1 MTAGEPK
8 AADEG
13 REVRRRRR
21 KAGRFRRWLVR
32 PLVWLLVALL
42 VVVASAYLYSRSD
55 AAHERVRRLL
65 VAQLEAYLGR
75 PVEIAAVDYG
85 LLRPGLTVR
94 GLVVASPEPFD
105 RPFARA
111 ALVEVEI
118 GLRGGWRRIKLNV
131 RRVEV
136 TEPEINVLLAA
147 DGSSNLPSFGA
158 GESAGGGRVEVRLGT
173 VVVHR
178 GLLRLSDLEIPL
190 DLEARQV
197 WGQVTGPPG
206 PLNAAGREPRFEL
219 QAVAEELTATLP
231 GAAPYTG
238 GLSVRGTVAKGR
250 ADVEAGRLA
259 GPDLTAHFNGHADWS
274 GEQAEVRV
282 EIDADGALA
291 LANRLGYL
299 EDPIGGRFGFVGEV
313 NAAAGAWTYRG
324 SVRSPEI
331 GYLGRRFTAVAAD
344 LAGRAA
350 SGAAGAAG
358 ELTVDLL
365 HAGYSGGTAA
375 GRLTVQ
381 TGGEPYPM
389 HLAARLEDAALA
401 PLLADQEIE
410 LPGVTGQVDGELT
423 YDFTSADPRAGSG
436 QGSLV
441 LTGVQRRPGAVPVS
455 GQAPLVIERGV
466 VTSDAVLLMAPGQR
480 VAGSASLDLTSGAGR
495 VAFQLA
501 STDLGRL
508 SPILPWAD
516 DPDFT
521 PWLPTAGS
529 GTIEGDLT
537 LAASGTAGTLNL
549 DLRQPVTPTL
559 AVDSLSGSLRLE
571 PGAIRDLRLEATL
584 GGGAMMVTG
593 GVPLTADGQ
602 PAGSAP
608 APASGLDLAFDAA
621 DWPAAS
627 LAFLL
632 PQPPAV
638 ELGGKVSG
646 RVTLSGGFDALA
658 GTADVRAAPLVLSGF
673 EIDRAAAVVAF
684 DPARV
689 AVDSLTAELPAGTV
703 SANGTWDLA
712 TDALDFAATSPALDL
727 AAPPLAGVLPGRL
740 GGRLAVQAVIAGT
753 FDDPAA
759 SLNLSG
765 EGLTLGGQP
774 LGDQGGAYLDASWRD
789 REVSAQGSLLGLLD
803 FSGGGRLERQAADLS
818 ISIASGQLSE
828 LVELVTSM
836 ALPGLAGSFAGTVAI
851 QGDPTAPAALTARL
865 ELSRLAASYQGHAV
879 ANVEPVVAR
888 LAGGE
893 LTIDSLYLAEAGAG
907 DGAPATGAAAAEPA
921 SDLFVGG
928 TVGFGGP
935 ADAPAT
941 LALNVQSSLSAAWA
955 ELVVPQVD
963 VEGKFEVLAT
973 VRGTTAE
980 PQVNGQGEMRGGRL
994 LFAGFP
1000 HSFEELTATVLFYP
1014 KQIVLDSLSAAFAG
1028 GRFRG
1033 AGRVDLDRLAEGEF
1047 DYRFQGTATG
1057 VSVRYPEGFLL
1068 RGDANFSLTSTAD
1081 GRQIV
1086 GSLDLERA
1094 FYLEDV
1100 PVRVSQLLQRFLQRQ
1115 RVEAGETDEDLA
1127 STLLNLTVRGP
1138 GALRVHNNLADL
1150 RGDVDLSIRG
1160 TLANPVVFGTVEA
1173 TPGGKI
1179 VYADNDYKVER
1190 ARLTFANPYKLDPAI
1205 DLVATTEVRDYD
1217 ITLQLS
1223 GTLERLDASFISDPP
1238 LADLDV
1244 LALITTGQTVGPESL
1259 GGASTAGGTSGAGG
1273 AQSFLYGQAASVVT
1287 ERVNQLFGFDR
1298 LRVNPITGSGGGGTA
1313 VAFTVGKQLSRDLYV
1328 TYSRDPTSSLDYV
1341 IQAEWTVAAGVTL
1354 VLTQNGSDS
1363 YAVDVRWEHR
1373 F

>member
-8 AADEG
+8 AADQGGELP
-13 REVRRRRR
+13 RRRR
-21 KAGRFRRWLVR
+21 KAGRFRRWLLR
-32 PLVWLLVALL
+32 PLVWLLVGLL
-42 VVVASAYLYSRSD
+42 AVVAAAYLYSRTD
-55 AAHERVRRLL
+55 AAHERARRLL
-65 VAQLEAYLGR
+65 LAQLEAYLGR
-75 PVEIAAVDYG
+75 PVEIAAVDYS

-94 GLVVASPEPFD
+94 GLVVASPEGFD

-111 ALVEVEI
+111 ALVEVEL
-118 GLRGGWRRIKLNV
+118 GLRGGWQRIKLNV

-136 TEPEINVLLAA
+136 SEPEVNVLLAA

-158 GESAGGGRVEVRLGT
+158 AAGEGGGRLEVRLGT
-173 VVVHR
+173 VVVHH

-197 WGQVTGPPG
+197 WGQLTGPPG
-206 PLNAAGREPRFEL
+206 PLNAAGREPTFAFQGL
-219 QAVAEELTATLP
+219 AEKVTTTLP
-231 GAAPYTG
+231 GAVPYTG
-238 GLSVRGTVAKGR
+238 ALTVRGTVTKGR
-250 ADVEAGRLA
+250 ADLEAGRLT
-259 GPDLTAHFNGHADWS
+259 GPDLAAHFNGHVDWA
-274 GEQAEVRV
+274 GERAEARV

-299 EDPIGGRFGFVGEV
+299 GDPIRGRFGFVGEV
-313 NAAAGAWTYRG
+313 NAAGGAWTYRG

-350 SGAAGAAG
+350 GPTGEAG

-365 HAGYSGGTAA
+365 GAGYAGGKAS

-389 HLAARLEDAALA
+389 HLAARLTDAALA
-401 PLLADQEIE
+401 PLLADQEID
-410 LPGVTGQVDGELT
+410 LPRVTGQVDGELT

-441 LTGVQRRPGAVPVS
+441 LSGVQRRPGAVPVS
-455 GQAPLVIERGV
+455 GQAPLVIEHGV
-466 VTSDAVLLMAPGQR
+466 VTSDAVALMAPGQR
-480 VAGSASLDLTSGAGR
+480 VAGSASLDLATGTGR

-501 STDLGRL
+501 SSDLGGL

-529 GTIEGDLT
+529 GTIEGDLA
-537 LAASGTAGTLNL
+537 LDSSGTAGTLSL

-559 AVDSLSGSLRLE
+559 AVDSLSGSLRLA
-571 PGAIRDLRLEATL
+571 PGAIGDLRLEATL

-593 GVPLTADGQ
+593 GVPLTANG
-602 PAGSAP
+602 PALGSTP
-608 APASGLDLAFDAA
+608 APDSSLDLAFDAA

-632 PQPPAV
+632 PQPPPV
-638 ELGGKVSG
+638 DLGGKVSG
-646 RVTLSGGFDALA
+646 RVTLSGDFDALA

-673 EIDRAAAVVAF
+673 EIDRAAAVIAF

-689 AVDSLTAELPAGTV
+689 AVDSFTAELPAGTV
-703 SANGTWDLA
+703 AVNGVWDLA
-712 TDALDFAATSPALDL
+712 TDALDFAATAPALDL
-727 AAPPLAGVLPGRL
+727 AAAPLAGVLPGRL
-740 GGRLAVQAVIAGT
+740 GGRLALQAVIAGT

-759 SLNLSG
+759 TLNLTG
-765 EGLTLGGQP
+765 EDLTLGGQP
-774 LGDQGGAYLDASWRD
+774 LGDRGGAYLDASWRD
-789 REVSAQGSLLGLLD
+789 REVSAQGSLLGLFD
-803 FSGGGRLERQAADLS
+803 FSGGGRLERDAADLS
-818 ISIASGQLSE
+818 ISISSDQLAE
-828 LVELVTSM
+828 LVELATSTT
-836 ALPGLAGSFAGTVAI
+836 LPDLAGSFTGTLAI
-851 QGDPTAPAALTARL
+851 QGDPRAPAALTARL
-865 ELSRLAASYQGHAV
+865 ELDRLTARYQGHAV
-879 ANVEPVVAR
+879 ANLEPVVAR

-893 LTIDSLYLAEAGAG
+893 LSLDSVYLGEEGE
-907 DGAPATGAAAAEPA
+907 PAAAEPA

-928 TVGFGGP
+928 TVGFKGP
-935 ADAPAT
+935 AGAPAA
-941 LALNVQSSLSAAWA
+941 LALHVQSSLSAAWA
-955 ELVVPQVD
+955 KLVVPQVD
-963 VEGKFEVLAT
+963 VDGKFEVLAT
-973 VRGTTAE
+973 VGGTTDE
-980 PQVNGQGEMRGGRL
+980 PRVNGQGEMRGGRV

-1000 HSFEELTATVLFYP
+1000 HSFENLTATVLFYP
-1014 KQIVLDSLSAAFAG
+1014 QQVVLDSVAADFAG
-1028 GRFRG
+1028 GHFRG
-1033 AGRVDLDRLAEGEF
+1033 AGRVGLDRLAEGEF

-1086 GSLDLERA
+1086 GSADLDRA

-1173 TPGGKI
+1173 SPGGKI

-1223 GTLERLDASFISDPP
+1223 GTLERLDVNFLSDPP

-1244 LALITTGQTVGPESL
+1244 LALLTTGQTVGQESL
-1259 GGASTAGGTSGAGG
+1259 GGASTAGGTAAAGG

-1341 IQAEWTVAAGVTL
+1341 LQAEWTVAAGVTL